1 MNIRPYRSTI
11 RLACASLAFL
21 SAGAAALA
29 ADDIARHFGFMP
41 LEVLKVDPKAG
52 PFVVA
57 DMNGD
62 GLEDLLVVDNFKNR
76 IDVNFQK
83 KGAKET
89 DEAPALR
96 GVNEFPEH
104 WRYKRESVTVD
115 RGVEAVVPCDWDNDG
130 LMDMVYA
137 GNSPPGV
144 VFVRQTEPGQFKV
157 ARKQTIRNL
166 GSNPNGL
173 AVANLIGGSAKELVS
188 IVDGKISIWPLDK
201 DTTGAPTE
209 LSAGG
214 ARIVAII
221 LEDFDGNGTTDIIG
235 VVPEDPAPVRAWFT
249 ERQGDNLFV
258 GPQVRFEM
266 PAVREVSAVRLP
278 GAKAALI
285 GAVERPTKRVTF
297 SRVGRGVIEGAGS
310 RDSSLVTWSFEDPQ
324 NRKRRT
330 LFADVNADGLTD
342 VVATNTLAN
351 AVMTYRQ
358 EKTKGLSAPVAS
370 PSFAD
375 LDSIAVAPTKEG
387 AIVFSLSEKEGV
399 VGRSETGP
407 DGSIGFPLAVQLGAG
422 RTPVAINLVDLD
434 GERNLAVVA
443 KDGKNFVVEL
453 VPVDIQVD
461 ATKRVTINLGAQS
474 RSPNAVSSVDADQ
487 DGLTDLLVFTPEKP
501 MIMLQAQ
508 AQAKVP
514 AEAAAV
520 VDEAKEAD
528 KSSGKSANKTAE
540 ADKGK
545 ITDTTPAPFKVLE
558 SKDMGQFGLVQAATG
573 DNTLV
578 ADVDGNGKG
587 ELLVADRNYVR
598 ALRYEPKPA
607 NGASPGWQVVTQMNA
622 KNPDAKLVTLTS
634 LGDRV
639 VAGDRDG
646 ARAIIFGTNKES
658 KWEQAEVIEIPGFKF
673 SQLVAGKFA
682 GDGNNGLVAVG
693 DDSFA
698 LVRLG
703 GERIVLE
710 SVGTWTSDDPRQ
722 VPHELVTGDLNGD
735 GYTDVVVLDG
745 GEQMADILTFSQAER
760 LLHALAFK
768 VFETRMFSGG
778 DRQEF
783 EPSMGEIADVTGDG
797 LKDLVLLAHDR
808 LLIYPQAKGG
818 DSAAPPA
825 KAPKS

>member
-1 MNIRPYRSTI
+1 MNIRSHRSTV

-21 SAGAAALA
+21 TASAVGLA
-29 ADDIARHFGFMP
+29 ADDIARHFGFLP

-52 PFVVA
+52 PFIVA

-62 GLEDLLVVDNFKNR
+62 GLEDLVVVDNFKNR

-89 DEAPALR
+89 DEAPAVR

-104 WRYKRESVTVD
+104 WRYKRESITVD
-115 RGVEAVVPCDWDNDG
+115 REVEAVVACDWDHDG
-130 LMDMVYA
+130 LMDMIYA

-166 GSNPNGL
+166 GSNPNAL
-173 AVANLIGGSAKELVS
+173 AVANLIGDGAKELVS

-201 DTTGAPTE
+201 ETTGAPTE

-214 ARIVAII
+214 ARVVAVI

-249 ERQGDNLFV
+249 ERQGDKLFV

-266 PAVREVSAVRLP
+266 PAVREVCAVRLP

-297 SRVGRGVIEGAGS
+297 SRVGRGRIEGAGT

-330 LFADVNADGLTD
+330 VFADINADGLPD
-342 VVATNTLAN
+342 VVSTNTLAN

-358 EKTKGLSAPVAS
+358 EKSKGLSAPVAS

-375 LDSIAVAPTKEG
+375 LDSIAVAPTKDG

-399 VGRSETGP
+399 VGRSETGK
-407 DGSIGFPLAVQLGAG
+407 DGTIGFPLAVQLGAG
-422 RTPVAINLVDLD
+422 RTPVAINLVDLG

-443 KDGKNFVVEL
+443 KDGKNFVIEL

-461 ATKRVTINLGAQS
+461 AAKRVTINLGAQS
-474 RSPNAVSSVDADQ
+474 RSPNAVSAVDADQ

-508 AQAKVP
+508 AKVP
-514 AEAAAV
+514 TEPTAPII
-520 VDEAKEAD
+520 DAKAAD
-528 KSSGKSANKTAE
+528 KPASKSA
-540 ADKGK
+540 DKDK
-545 ITDTTPAPFKVLE
+545 AADTTPAPFKVLE

-634 LGDRV
+634 LGDRL

-646 ARAIIFGTNKES
+646 ARAIIFGTNKGS
-658 KWEQAEVIEIPGFKF
+658 AWEQTEVIEIPGFKF

-682 GDGNNGLVAVG
+682 GDGNDGLVAVG

-722 VPHELVTGDLNGD
+722 VPHELIVGDLNGD

-783 EPSMGEIADVTGDG
+783 EPSMGEIADITGDG
-797 LKDLVLLAHDR
+797 LNDLVLLAHDR

-818 DSAAPPA
+818 EPATLPA
-825 KAPKS
+825 KKTKG